1 MSKCVPVCH
10 FHPARESAGIP
21 HCFTGVVLLLY
32 DLIAWHSWSLG
43 QLVGNTN
50 INHYIVLSKSEG
62 KGSESW
68 LYGTAFPYEI
78 MYEKSI

>member
-32 DLIAWHSWSLG
+32 DLIAWHFWSLG
-43 QLVGNTN
+43 QLVGSTN
-50 INHYIVLSKSEG
+50 INHPKVKEVSLVVWHRVSIL
-62 KGSESW
+62 
-68 LYGTAFPYEI
+68 
-78 MYEKSI
+78 YEKVYDMMS